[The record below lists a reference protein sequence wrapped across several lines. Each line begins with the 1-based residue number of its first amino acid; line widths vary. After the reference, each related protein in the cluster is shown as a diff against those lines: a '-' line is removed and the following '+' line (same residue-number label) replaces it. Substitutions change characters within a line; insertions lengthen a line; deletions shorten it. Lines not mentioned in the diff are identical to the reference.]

1 MNKDSF
7 KYLFDEYYN
16 PLCNYVANSLGF
28 REEAEDIVMDVF
40 THLWAHQNSISEI
53 LHPKTYLFKA
63 VYHKSIEHLR
73 AKKMVIVGFEQE
85 KIVVPD
91 YNEENI
97 EEFLLKEKIFK
108 SIRQLPSQ
116 CQLIFVKSK
125 IDGLSHKEIAAEM
138 GISTKTIENQIT
150 KAMKILRKLLI
161 Q

>member
-1 MNKDSF
+1 VNKETF
-7 KYLFDEYYN
+7 RFLFDEYYN

-28 REEAEDIVMDVF
+28 KEEAEDIVMDVF
-40 THLWAHQNSISEI
+40 THIWAHPDTISEI
-53 LHPKTYLFKA
+53 KYPKTYLFKA
-63 VYHKSIEHLR
+63 VYHKSIEHIR
-73 AKKMVIVGFEQE
+73 SKKLVLVEYDYE

-97 EEFLLKEKIFK
+97 EEYLMKEKIFK

-125 IDGLSHKEIAAEM
+125 IDGLSHKAIAEEL
-138 GISTKTIENQIT
+138 GLSTKTIENQIT
-150 KAMKILRKLLI
+150 KAMKILKKLLM